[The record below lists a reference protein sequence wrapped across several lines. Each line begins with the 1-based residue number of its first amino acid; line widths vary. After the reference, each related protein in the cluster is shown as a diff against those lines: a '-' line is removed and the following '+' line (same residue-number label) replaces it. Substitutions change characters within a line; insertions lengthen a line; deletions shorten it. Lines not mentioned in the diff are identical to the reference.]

1 MMLTKLNTAIDA
13 LHSTLLTHST
23 ELYACNGPVPRAV
36 VDELVAAAEAVV
48 DAARGDVLTRADE
61 PTLPLEHVAHGVALT
76 QDAVDAAVAAAWR
89 RWGVGPLFDGEPD
102 DDEPSAFRQWQQD
115 VTA

>member
-1 MMLTKLNTAIDA
+1 MLTKLNTAIDT
-13 LHSTLLTHST
+13 LYSTLLLHST
-23 ELYACNGPVPRAV
+23 ELHACNGPVPRAV

-48 DAARGDVLTRADE
+48 DAARGDVLARADE
-61 PTLPLEHVAHGVALT
+61 PTLPLEHVAHGVTLT
-76 QDAVDAAVAAAWR
+76 QAAVDAAVAETLALADTWDDDN
-89 RWGVGPLFDGEPD
+89 L

>member
-1 MMLTKLNTAIDA
+1 MLTRLNTAIDA
-13 LHSTLLTHST
+13 LYSAMLTHST

-48 DAARGDVLTRADE
+48 DAARGDVLARADE
-61 PTLPLEHVAHGVALT
+61 PTLPLEHVAHGVTLT
-76 QDAVDAAVAAAWR
+76 QDAVDAAAAEALALADTW
-89 RWGVGPLFDGEPD
+89 DGG

>member
-1 MMLTKLNTAIDA
+1 MLTRLNTAIDN
-13 LHSTLLTHST
+13 LNGTLLTHST

-61 PTLPLEHVAHGVALT
+61 PTLPLEHVAHGVTLT
-76 QDAVDAAVAAAWR
+76 QAAVDAAVAETLALADTW
-89 RWGVGPLFDGEPD
+89 DDDSD
-102 DDEPSAFRQWQQD
+102 DDEPSAFREWQQD

>member
-1 MMLTKLNTAIDA
+1 MLTRLNTAIDT
-13 LHSTLLTHST
+13 LNGTLLLHST

-48 DAARGDVLTRADE
+48 DAARGDVLARADE
-61 PTLPLEHVAHGVALT
+61 PTLPLEHVAHGVTLT
-76 QDAVDAAVAAAWR
+76 QDAVDAAVAETLALADTW
-89 RWGVGPLFDGEPD
+89 DDEP

>member
-1 MMLTKLNTAIDA
+1 MLTKLNTAIDN
-13 LHSTLLTHST
+13 LHGILLTQST

-61 PTLPLEHVAHGVALT
+61 PTLPLEHVVHGVTLT
-76 QDAVDAAVAAAWR
+76 QAAVDAAVAETLALADTW
-89 RWGVGPLFDGEPD
+89 

>member
-1 MMLTKLNTAIDA
+1 MLTRLNTAIDT
-13 LHSTLLTHST
+13 LNGTLLLHST

-61 PTLPLEHVAHGVALT
+61 PTLPLEHVAHGVTLT
-76 QDAVDAAVAAAWR
+76 QDAVYAAVAEALALAYTWD
-89 RWGVGPLFDGEPD
+89 DGD

>member
-1 MMLTKLNTAIDA
+1 MLTRLNTAIDNLDSA
-13 LHSTLLTHST
+13 LQLHST
-23 ELYACNGPVPRAV
+23 ELYACNGPAPRAV

-48 DAARGDVLTRADE
+48 DAARGDVLARADE
-61 PTLPLEHVAHGVALT
+61 PTLPLEHVAHGLALT
-76 QDAVDAAVAAAWR
+76 QDAVDAAVAETLALADTW
-89 RWGVGPLFDGEPD
+89 

>member
-1 MMLTKLNTAIDA
+1 MLTKLNTAIDTLCSA
-13 LHSTLLTHST
+13 LLLHSI

-48 DAARGDVLTRADE
+48 DAARGDVLARADE
-61 PTLPLEHVAHGVALT
+61 PTLPLEHVAHGVTLT
-76 QDAVDAAVAAAWR
+76 QDTVDAAVAETLALADTW
-89 RWGVGPLFDGEPD
+89 

>member
-1 MMLTKLNTAIDA
+1 MLTRLNTAIDDLYSA
-13 LHSTLLTHST
+13 LLTHST
-23 ELYACNGPVPRAV
+23 ELHACNGPAPRAV

-48 DAARGDVLTRADE
+48 DAARGDVLARADE
-61 PTLPLEHVAHGVALT
+61 PTLPLGHVAHGLALT
-76 QDAVDAAVAAAWR
+76 QEAVDAAVAETLALADTW
-89 RWGVGPLFDGEPD
+89 DD